1 MPKNLIWK
9 ELRETAWI
17 AAAALVVYAFLVAPL
32 MQYPVPFFL
41 GYLSLASEAYTE
53 AIPFVTDSFLFLF
66 MMISMCFAVALGFR
80 QSLIESG
87 RGTYPFLLQRPASRK
102 RLIGTKLL
110 VGAGLYL
117 GCAAL
122 PILVYA
128 CWAAKPGTH
137 ASPFHWSMTLGAW
150 EAWLSIGVLYLGAFL
165 SGIRPGRW
173 IGTRLLPLL
182 AAGGL
187 TGFFAVPPWWLITG
201 VPALLLMMVL
211 LVVEIFYV
219 AETRD
224 FS

>member
-17 AAAALVVYAFLVAPL
+17 AAAALVVYACFA
-32 MQYPVPFFL
+32 
-41 GYLSLASEAYTE
+41 ASDAFMSRDEE
-53 AIPFVTDSFLFLF
+53 IPFVTDSFLTSFL
-66 MMISMCFAVALGFR
+66 MVSVCFAVALGFR
-80 QSLIESG
+80 QSLVESG
-87 RGTYPFLLQRPASRK
+87 QGTYPFLLQRPVSRK
-102 RLIGTKLL
+102 RLIGAKLL

-137 ASPFHWSMTLGAW
+137 ASPFHWSMTLDAW
-150 EAWLSIGVLYLGAFL
+150 KAWLLIGTLYLGAFL

-173 IGTRLLPLL
+173 IGTRLMPLM
-182 AAGGL
+182 AALGL
-187 TGFFAVPPWWLITG
+187 TSVIALPPSRLIAAL
-201 VPALLLMMVL
+201 PAMALVMVL
-211 LVVEIFYV
+211 MVVGIFYV

-224 FS
+224 YS